1 MGRVKLNRIAFPGC
15 KVNPETLASLRLTAI
30 ESGFTYGNGAAL
42 GEFLDRIAQI
52 DRDLLKAVIKQ
63 RIAPVGSLEHGSK
76 AREF

>member
-42 GEFLDRIAQI
+42 GEFLDRIAEI

-63 RIAPVGSLEHGSK
+63 RIAPVGSPDHGSK
-76 AREF
+76 VGEF